1 MASHCLYLSPT
12 RLAWRTDW
20 LSADELS
27 LPGIA
32 GDIIPV
38 EVGHILAMEECT
50 VLTVA
55 IFVI

>member
-1 MASHCLYLSPT
+1 MALNHLYLFPT
-12 RLAWRTDW
+12 SLAWRTYW

-32 GDIIPV
+32 GDIVPV
-38 EVGHILAMEECT
+38 NIGCSLAMEECA
-50 VLTVA
+50 VLPVA